1 MQAAGRKSGYRHAP
15 PLKATTAK
23 SGHKLSKKFL
33 ERWIEAAEVTQ
44 RQLQDKVA
52 SLQVKKV

>member
-1 MQAAGRKSGYRHAP
+1 
-15 PLKATTAK
+15 LKATTAK

-33 ERWIEAAEVTQ
+33 ERWIETAEVAQ

-52 SLQVKKV
+52 SLQVKRV